1 MKEKYCSFY
10 KQQFMEVLQ
19 THIIQTK
26 VVRETINIDKI
37 KNDSEYCILFEC
49 EKNHW
54 FVRIGNDII
63 PITPEH
69 AIHLRCSA

>member
-1 MKEKYCSFY
+1 
-10 KQQFMEVLQ
+10 MEVLQ
-19 THIIQTK
+19 THIIKTN
-26 VVRETINIDKI
+26 VVRETINIDHI
-37 KNDSEYCILFEC
+37 NNDSEYCILFEC
-49 EKNHW
+49 EKNRW

>member
-1 MKEKYCSFY
+1 
-10 KQQFMEVLQ
+10 MEVLQ
-19 THIIQTK
+19 THVIQTK
-26 VVRETINIDKI
+26 IVQETLGLVDI

-49 EKNHW
+49 EKNRW
-54 FVRIGNDII
+54 FIRIGNDII

>member
-1 MKEKYCSFY
+1 
-10 KQQFMEVLQ
+10 MEVLQ
-19 THIIQTK
+19 THVIQTK
-26 VVRETINIDKI
+26 VVQETLGLVDI

-49 EKNHW
+49 EKNRW
-54 FVRIGNDII
+54 FIRIGNDII